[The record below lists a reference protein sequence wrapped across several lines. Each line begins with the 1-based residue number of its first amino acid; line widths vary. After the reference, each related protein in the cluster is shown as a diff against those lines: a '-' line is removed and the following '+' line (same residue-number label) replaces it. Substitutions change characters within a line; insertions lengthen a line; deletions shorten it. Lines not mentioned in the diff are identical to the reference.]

1 MIIKSESRM
10 RLWLYIL
17 DRETNMAFNENHTII
32 KGETMFAAI
41 SAIAIAIAALAGEY
55 YVVALTQEH

>member
-1 MIIKSESRM
+1 MILKPESYM
-10 RLWLYIL
+10 RLWLYIF
-17 DRETNMAFNENHTII
+17 DRDSYIPFNEKHTII

-55 YVVALTQEH
+55 YTIAMVQEH